1 MRRAIVVHALLVPAL
16 LAAAATATAASAT
29 VELQAPT
36 ATRAWTAR
44 LLAAV
49 SARAAPARTAH
60 VITTLQPIAPLGGG
74 ATTLLITG
82 TRMVE
87 GRRWVRVLLPVRPNG
102 TQGWVPADPLAF
114 RPVSSRVVID
124 QSQRRLTVYRHG
136 RVAYSTTV
144 AIGTTSTP
152 TPNGRFAIAE
162 LIPTGDPGGFFGP
175 YVLPLTGYS
184 EKLNEYAG
192 GNGRVA
198 LHGTSLP
205 GLLGTRASHGCIRIG
220 NAAIRRIAA
229 IISTGTPVTIRP

>member
-1 MRRAIVVHALLVPAL
+1 MRRAIAVTTLALVVLPTAFPVLAPAATRE
-16 LAAAATATAASAT
+16 LAA
-29 VELQAPT
+29 PT
-36 ATRAWTAR
+36 PSRAWTAR

-49 SARAAPARTAH
+49 SARTAPRRSAH

-82 TRMVE
+82 SKIAD
-87 GRRWVRVLLPVRPNG
+87 GRQWVRVLLPVRPNG

-114 RPVSSRVVID
+114 RPITTRVVVD
-124 QSQRRLTVYRHG
+124 QSQRRLTVYKRD
-136 RVAYSTTV
+136 RPVYSTTV
-144 AIGTTSTP
+144 AVGMPDTP
-152 TPNGRFAIAE
+152 SPNGHFAIAE
-162 LIPTGDPGGFFGP
+162 VIPTGDPGGFFGP

-220 NAAIRRIAA
+220 NAAIRRITA
-229 IISTGTPVTIRP
+229 IVTAGTPVTIRP